1 MALGIQFISV
11 LSLPLCKLSNFCD
24 GNIYWTH
31 YRKCFD
37 PDLDD
42 LANVDNYCAKAH
54 LAKEV
59 ASLEPKIIIIVGNQA
74 VRKKIK
80 GFIQSTRA
88 LVIEKP
94 FPDGKNT
101 TEFADV
107 RKIIAPHL
115 KYVKI
120 DLSGST
126 RSASEG
132 IDEQKI
138 KPRGLPVSLNF
149 ELNAL
154 EIAFGWRETA
164 ISDRSIEGLWYRN
177 IVVPNLQRCAKLV
190 SVYSFMESQIEVL
203 QEVRSSSHSS
213 GPGARE
219 IAAGTTG
226 SRLIT
231 AGQRL
236 GASGSQKDAGNNGIR
251 HWAEHVKEN
260 HAELLARLIG
270 WPGT

>member
-1 MALGIQFISV
+1 MS
-11 LSLPLCKLSNFCD
+11 KFCD

-80 GFIQSTRA
+80 GFIQNTRA

-94 FPDGKNT
+94 FPDGKNI

-126 RSASEG
+126 DSASEC
-132 IDEQKI
+132 IDEQKS
-138 KPRGLPVSLNF
+138 KLRGLPVSLSF

-154 EIAFGWRETA
+154 EIAFGWRETDA
-164 ISDRSIEGLWYRN
+164 SDRSIEGLWYRN
-177 IVVPNLQRCAKLV
+177 IVVPNLQR
-190 SVYSFMESQIEVL
+190 
-203 QEVRSSSHSS
+203 
-213 GPGARE
+213 
-219 IAAGTTG
+219 
-226 SRLIT
+226 
-231 AGQRL
+231 
-236 GASGSQKDAGNNGIR
+236 
-251 HWAEHVKEN
+251 
-260 HAELLARLIG
+260 
-270 WPGT
+270 